1 MSNTISGSYGTLN
14 PYSGM
19 ISSKREANEEEES
32 YKEMIQEHIEE
43 IYTKI
48 QNGDT
53 ETKFQIGNESLTEN
67 EWNQMLE
74 RFDSQEDA
82 IREAVEE
89 QIEKRKLEEQKASIE
104 DIDNTKDLS
113 DTAATAETSAERIDV
128 DNQFYT
134 IKKGA
139 DNTLEIYDKATG
151 VSYTFEERYLSI
163 QTDAKTGG
171 QFLISDIP
179 NTTMNVSAMKL
190 TPQLKTA
197 LEEYR
202 NGDAVTEKSL
212 DSKFTLTTD
221 ATTGIQALHW
231 KSGDGEASVMLMSTA
246 EQKKKFDQL
255 ANIYL
260 TQYPNLV
267 SGQQGAELRA
277 AQEVS
282 GNARRTPGGILT
294 ITGNA
299 VVYDDNNDYGKN
311 PPDFSHCWSYFFDMD
326 MPDSDYMDFIDD
338 LRETML
344 SSDAETLASQKD
356 FMEALA
362 SRRQE
367 RSEENERIQ
376 SELLTSESLLAESTT
391 ESGTKEL
398 HITWMT
404 EDGIFCRKQG
414 QTTGY
419 EWTIPFDSKDE
430 YQLAL
435 ELFNSIDDEHMP
447 EDISTRKFWEKA
459 IAAAGNM

>member
-1 MSNTISGSYGTLN
+1 MNNTISGSYGNQN

-19 ISSKREANEEEES
+19 TYFKRETTFVTVQNQNS
-32 YKEMIQEHIEE
+32 YDSQIQS
-43 IYTKI
+43 KI
-48 QNGDT
+48 AVGDGICSHLNHVHT
-53 ETKFQIGNESLTEN
+53 VSAASASTCSEPYSRSQIGNESLTEN
-67 EWNQMLE
+67 EWNQI
-74 RFDSQEDA
+74 SN
-82 IREAVEE
+82 I
-89 QIEKRKLEEQKASIE
+89 
-104 DIDNTKDLS
+104 
-113 DTAATAETSAERIDV
+113 AATGEISAERIDV
-128 DNQFYT
+128 DNSFYT

-139 DNTLEIYDKATG
+139 DSTIEIYDKATG
-151 VSYTFEERYLSI
+151 ISYTFEERYLSI
-163 QTDAKTGG
+163 QTDAGTGE

-202 NGDAVTEKSL
+202 NGDTITEKAL

-246 EQKKKFDQL
+246 EQKKKFDLL

-267 SGQQGAELRA
+267 SNQQGAEIRA
-277 AQEVS
+277 EQEVS

-294 ITGNA
+294 ISGNA

-311 PPDFSHCWSYFFDMD
+311 PPDFSHCWIYFFDTD
-326 MPDSDYMDFIDD
+326 MSDSDYMDFISD
-338 LRETML
+338 LRQTML
-344 SSDAETLASQKD
+344 SADAETLASEKN
-356 FMEALA
+356 FMEALT

-376 SELLTSESLLAESTT
+376 SELLTSESLLTESTT

-398 HITWMT
+398 HIMWMT

-414 QTTGY
+414 QTSGY
-419 EWTIPFDSKDE
+419 EWTISFDSEDQYE
-430 YQLAL
+430 RAL
-435 ELFNSIDDEHMP
+435 ELFDSIDDENMP
-447 EDISTRKFWEKA
+447 KDISTKEFWEKCLA
-459 IAAAGNM
+459 ESQNTEKQV